1 MEPVKL
7 LTRKKRQFVE
17 KGDGSSIHF
26 SPFHFFPFE
35 RFQII
40 YRLNVKSSFLLALFF
55 LFFRLGHKKRIVMW
69 MFHPRFFW
77 MTGVARLV
85 FGNRLYVIYDC
96 VDYFSLANPDE
107 ESKLR
112 INEMKLLKH
121 ADLVVANSSVL
132 ANFHKKIRQDI
143 QVVPLGFKLD
153 EMAILPQKQDAPLVK
168 KKFKTIGFI
177 GAINYRIDFDL
188 LTVLAKNNPHWKFV
202 FIGPIYISDW
212 DRKLATSRKIT
223 TLFSLSNVVLEK
235 FSKSQKIYQEMADWS
250 AAIIPYDLS
259 LPLNQYCYPMKLM
272 EYFYLGLPIV
282 SVPIPSLLQY
292 KGLIDLPTTEIA
304 WQKSLEKV
312 IKNGIETTKKN
323 TMKNIAIQNSWFAK
337 IDRIHNLSK
346 E

>member
-1 MEPVKL
+1 
-7 LTRKKRQFVE
+7 
-17 KGDGSSIHF
+17 
-26 SPFHFFPFE
+26 
-35 RFQII
+35 
-40 YRLNVKSSFLLALFF
+40 
-55 LFFRLGHKKRIVMW
+55 
-69 MFHPRFFW
+69 

-282 SVPIPSLLQY
+282 SVRSEEHTSELQSPDHLVCRLL
-292 KGLIDLPTTEIA
+292 
-304 WQKSLEKV
+304 LEKKKKV
-312 IKNGIETTKKN
+312 KNRHGLGYVVGTHPNDCELPE
-323 TMKNIAIQNSWFAK
+323 
-337 IDRIHNLSK
+337 RIGPPLTHHNH
-346 E
+346 EG